1 VAYNSVG
8 NLLFYNAAG
17 QQITGGSINSSP
29 IAAYIAGSASTGSG
43 KAQLY
48 IVAPQSAN
56 PATWTSKVSDN
67 GAATTNPITSG
78 APSNLENLT
87 TPVYAGTAADN
98 SISTYLTVNGDDP
111 SNPDPGYFQL
121 RVYTGGTTF
130 NSADIYVDTTNDTWT
145 LAYSYDAFGGGT
157 SSVPTPVGTSV
168 SLSTTAGTTGL
179 AGTAVPLT
187 ATVADADGSSPAGG
201 TVQFYAGG
209 HSVGLPVT
217 VSGDTANYTY
227 PTTAADEP
235 GDSFTAQFTP
245 ASGTN
250 YSVSPTSN
258 PVLFGVTAPVAT
270 NTVLTASPTSPV
282 ITGTSVTFTAKV
294 TDTDASTPTGTIT
307 FNDGSTP
314 LDSTV
319 SLTDVSGTYEA
330 QYTTNSLS
338 VATHSLNA
346 VYNAPTGYASSTGA
360 LSFQVTPSGDTT
372 STALAVSPTQ
382 VGPGAPVA
390 FSATVSDTVP
400 ADISDVPT
408 GTVQFTI
415 NGANV
420 GGPVTLNGQG
430 VATANVTA
438 AISGSGWSA
447 YVNGVADNE
456 ISAVFTPNS
465 SEFQTSNSGN
475 VEVFVTATGYG
486 SDTNANG
493 TGNIQTSV
501 APGTLTISTPWTTTN
516 PFKLGALQLQGS
528 DSEYKA
534 SANFGN
540 PSSTGS
546 LTANGGVEITD
557 TGIGNQSWTA
567 SASVTDFTDGAATP
581 GSADVINGQNLSFTG
596 ATVGAISGNDY
607 VAAPSSAPG
616 VIPITPDNA
625 INTLPNSFP
634 YGSSVAGSDG
644 LSNGEH
650 VIATSTSSPT
660 QHEIASSGAAGAGSV
675 FIDGVLTLVAPTSVN
690 AGSYT
695 ATLTFTAV

>member
-1 VAYNSVG
+1 
-8 NLLFYNAAG
+8 
-17 QQITGGSINSSP
+17 
-29 IAAYIAGSASTGSG
+29 
-43 KAQLY
+43 
-48 IVAPQSAN
+48 
-56 PATWTSKVSDN
+56 
-67 GAATTNPITSG
+67 
-78 APSNLENLT
+78 
-87 TPVYAGTAADN
+87 
-98 SISTYLTVNGDDP
+98 
-111 SNPDPGYFQL
+111 
-121 RVYTGGTTF
+121 
-130 NSADIYVDTTNDTWT
+130 
-145 LAYSYDAFGGGT
+145 
-157 SSVPTPVGTSV
+157 
-168 SLSTTAGTTGL
+168 
-179 AGTAVPLT
+179 
-187 ATVADADGSSPAGG
+187 
-201 TVQFYAGG
+201 
-209 HSVGLPVT
+209 
-217 VSGDTANYTY
+217 
-227 PTTAADEP
+227 
-235 GDSFTAQFTP
+235 
-245 ASGTN
+245 
-250 YSVSPTSN
+250 
-258 PVLFGVTAPVAT
+258 
-270 NTVLTASPTSPV
+270 
-282 ITGTSVTFTAKV
+282 
-294 TDTDASTPTGTIT
+294 
-307 FNDGSTP
+307 
-314 LDSTV
+314 
-319 SLTDVSGTYEA
+319 
-330 QYTTNSLS
+330 
-338 VATHSLNA
+338 
-346 VYNAPTGYASSTGA
+346 
-360 LSFQVTPSGDTT
+360 
-372 STALAVSPTQ
+372 
-382 VGPGAPVA
+382 
-390 FSATVSDTVP
+390 
-400 ADISDVPT
+400 
-408 GTVQFTI
+408 
-415 NGANV
+415 
-420 GGPVTLNGQG
+420 
-430 VATANVTA
+430 
-438 AISGSGWSA
+438 
-447 YVNGVADNE
+447 
-456 ISAVFTPNS
+456 
-465 SEFQTSNSGN
+465 